1 MLGRVGFLLF
11 AVHVSG
17 AVFAQQPPSVE
28 DFCRPP
34 AYASPT
40 LSHNGKYFA
49 VSVPINGRMNLAV
62 IDLETRKGTALTN
75 FKDFDI
81 LGATWVGNDYLL
93 FSLGQLNSPT
103 GPGRFDGGGLFM
115 VSRDGKQ
122 SRRLSSTVK
131 DLRRQNQFVYRGYE
145 VFQRLPDS
153 NDEVIVSGNMR
164 DADSE
169 DLYRLNIKSGK
180 SVLLTPGRPARS
192 SGWVL
197 DRDYVPRIV
206 TSWVKDTLTFIVHYR
221 RDGKSPWEELT
232 RYDPSKG
239 PTFIPLAFESD
250 NQTLQVA
257 YNGGRDTMAIFRYDP
272 NTKKLGELIAQ
283 HPRYDMGANAAGGQV
298 AGVRTDFKTNNIIGY
313 TVNADKPQTVWIDE
327 SYARIQRMIDQALPE
342 TYNTFFRTPDGD
354 RLVITSRSDRHTT
367 RWYLLDEKNKTLEEL
382 FASRPW
388 FRPDQLVE
396 MRPFLLKT
404 RDGLEIPSY
413 YFLPKNRKPGEK
425 LPTVVHIH
433 GGPHAR
439 PDSWGFGTFGTLEG
453 QLFASRGYAVILPN
467 FRVTPG
473 FGGKIYY
480 SGFGAY
486 GRQMV
491 EDHEDA
497 TRWAIAEGIADPN
510 RICISGASYGG
521 SAVLFS
527 LAKTPELYKCGIAG
541 LVVSDKRLQMT
552 STAGDT
558 ASSPAGVAFWLKI
571 MGAESTS
578 TIDPVNSPLN
588 FAARIKSPIMM
599 YAGVED
605 IRTPLEQTTAMRR
618 ALERAG
624 NPPNPVIIK
633 EEEGHGFGKLEN
645 NVELYTKVLE
655 FLDTH
660 IGPKSRQ

>member
-1 MLGRVGFLLF
+1 MIINRVFLAAGVLL
-11 AVHVSG
+11 AAG
-17 AVFAQQPPSVE
+17 AAAQQAPTLEEFFRS
-28 DFCRPP
+28 P
-34 AYASPT
+34 AYLSPV
-40 LSHNGKYFA
+40 LSNNGKHFA

-93 FSLGQLNSPT
+93 FSLGKLNSPT

-115 VSRDGKQ
+115 VSRDGKE

-131 DLRRQNQFVYRGYE
+131 DLRRQNQYVYRGYE

-164 DADSE
+164 DADSD
-169 DLYRLNIKSGK
+169 DLYRMNIKSGK
-180 SVLLTPGRPARS
+180 ATLLTPNRPARS
-192 SGWVL
+192 VDWVL
-197 DRDYVPRIV
+197 DRNYVPRIV
-206 TSWVKDTLTFIVHYR
+206 RSWVKDTQTFIIHYR
-221 RDGKSPWEELT
+221 KDEKSPWEEMA
-232 RYDPSKG
+232 RYDRTKG
-239 PTFIPLAFESD
+239 PTLIPLAFESD

-257 YNGGRDTMAIFRYDP
+257 YNSGRDTMAIFRYDP
-272 NTKKLGELIAQ
+272 NARKLGELIAQ
-283 HPRYDMGANAAGGQV
+283 HPRYDMGADASGDRV

-313 TVNADKPQTVWIDE
+313 TVNAEKPQTVWIDE
-327 SYARIQRMIDQALPE
+327 NYVRIQRTIDQALPE

-354 RLVITSRSDRHTT
+354 RLVITARSDRHTT

-388 FRPDQLVE
+388 LRPDQLVE

-433 GGPHAR
+433 GGPAVR
-439 PDSWGFGTFGTLEG
+439 ADTWGFGSFGSLEG
-453 QLFASRGYAVILPN
+453 QLFASRGYAVIVPN
-467 FRVTPG
+467 FRITPG

-480 SGFGAY
+480 TGFGSM
-486 GRQMV
+486 GRQMID
-491 EDHEDA
+491 DHDDA
-497 TRWAIAEGIADPN
+497 AKWAIAEGIADPG

-521 SAVLFS
+521 YATLMA
-527 LAKTPELYKCGIAG
+527 LARYPGTFRCGISG
-541 LVVSDKRLQMT
+541 LMVSDWQMMAT
-552 STAGDT
+552 SLAGDT
-558 ASSPAGVAFWLKI
+558 ASRPAVVSFVNSMLGADSPSKYASDVA
-571 MGAESTS
+571 
-578 TIDPVNSPLN
+578 PVNL
-588 FAARIKSPIMM
+588 ADRIKQPIMV
-599 YAGVED
+599 YAGIDD
-605 IRTPLEQTTAMRR
+605 IRTPLEQTTRMVR

-624 NPPNPVIIK
+624 NKPKHVILK
-633 EEEGHGFGKLEN
+633 EEEGHGFGKPEN

-660 IGPKSRQ
+660 IGSRSK

>member
-1 MLGRVGFLLF
+1 MIINRVFLAAGVLL
-11 AVHVSG
+11 AAG
-17 AVFAQQPPSVE
+17 AAAQQAPTLEEFFRS
-28 DFCRPP
+28 P
-34 AYASPT
+34 AYLSPV
-40 LSHNGKYFA
+40 LSNNGKHFA

-93 FSLGQLNSPT
+93 FSLGKLNSPT

-115 VSRDGKQ
+115 VSRDGKE

-131 DLRRQNQFVYRGYE
+131 DLRRQNQYVYRGYE

-164 DADSE
+164 DADSD
-169 DLYRLNIKSGK
+169 DLYRMNIKSGK
-180 SVLLTPGRPARS
+180 ATLLTPNRPARS
-192 SGWVL
+192 VDWVL
-197 DRDYVPRIV
+197 DRNYVPRIV
-206 TSWVKDTLTFIVHYR
+206 RSWVKDTQTFIIHYR
-221 RDGKSPWEELT
+221 KDEKSPWEEMA
-232 RYDPSKG
+232 RYDRTKG
-239 PTFIPLAFESD
+239 PTLIPLAFESD

-257 YNGGRDTMAIFRYDP
+257 YNSGRDTMAIFRYDP
-272 NTKKLGELIAQ
+272 NARKLGELIAQ
-283 HPRYDMGANAAGGQV
+283 HPRYDMGADAAGGRV
-298 AGVRTDFKTNNIIGY
+298 AGVRTDFKTNSIIGY

-327 SYARIQRMIDQALPE
+327 NYARIQRTIDQALPE

-354 RLVITSRSDRHTT
+354 RLVITARSDRHTT

-388 FRPDQLVE
+388 LKPEQLVE
-396 MRPFLLKT
+396 MRPFLLRT

-413 YFLPKNRKPGEK
+413 YFLPKNRKPGER

-433 GGPHAR
+433 GGPHLRA
-439 PDSWGFGTFGTLEG
+439 DSWGFGSFGTLEG

-467 FRVTPG
+467 FRITPG

-480 SGFGAY
+480 SGFGTY

-497 TRWAIAEGIADPN
+497 TRWAIAEGIADPK

-521 SAVLFS
+521 AAVLLS
-527 LAKTPELYKCGIAG
+527 LAKTPDLYKCGIAG
-541 LVVSDKRLQMT
+541 AVVSDMRLQLT

-558 ASSPAGVAFWLKI
+558 APSPAGVAYWLKI
-571 MGAESTS
+571 LGAESTS
-578 TIDPVNSPLN
+578 TIDPVNSPVN
-588 FAARIKSPIMM
+588 FAATIKSPIMM

-624 NPPNPVIIK
+624 NPPNPIIIK
-633 EEEGHGFGKLEN
+633 EEEGHGFGKPEN

-660 IGPKSRQ
+660 IGSRSK